1 MIFLPVL
8 TEDYL
13 LSDEEVGIFFL
24 RFSGPEL
31 REDIEVQMGFPLST
45 SETKMIETAFDYL
58 MDEGHLPPDGGVLQV
73 SIELAGRESDVSY

>member
-13 LSDEEVGIFFL
+13 LSDEEVGIFYL

-45 SETKMIETAFDYL
+45 PETQMIETVFDYL
-58 MDEGHLPPDGGVLQV
+58 MDEGYLPPDEGVLQI
-73 SIELAGRESDVSY
+73 SIEMAGRESDVRY